1 MKYGEVKRTETKK
14 KKKNCFCFCVW
25 YKLNK
30 SWSVKK
36 KKQKKKPE
44 IYRWAIWFL
53 QLQKAVT
60 NSDQTLADV
69 TLKSAAIPTD
79 NDRWKN
85 MHTFFFSMN
94 YHLYFCIIVLLF
106 LSFNF
111 INTILQFNK
120 FNKQLKIG
128 RNKKR
133 RRRRQN

>member
-1 MKYGEVKRTETKK
+1 MSGKK
-14 KKKNCFCFCVW
+14 VWNEIRWSKTNRNKKKNCFCFCVW

-36 KKQKKKPE
+36 KTKKKKPE

-85 MHTFFFSMN
+85 MHTFFFPWIIT
-94 YHLYFCIIVLLF
+94 YIFALLYCFFF
-106 LSFNF
+106 LSTLLIQYYNSTNL
-111 INTILQFNK
+111 INN
-120 FNKQLKIG
+120 
-128 RNKKR
+128 
-133 RRRRQN
+133 